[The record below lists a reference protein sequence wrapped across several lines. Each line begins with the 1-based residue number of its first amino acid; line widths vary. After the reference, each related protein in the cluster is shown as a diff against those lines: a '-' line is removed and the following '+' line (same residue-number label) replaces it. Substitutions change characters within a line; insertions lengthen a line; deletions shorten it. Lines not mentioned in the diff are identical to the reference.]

1 MQKQKWKTRYFN
13 FFFEESCIKNRIIE
27 IRRILLILETK
38 RSFVE
43 IEVIKFVYLLIW
55 EYYFSNTYT
64 INYKKRKN

>member
-43 IEVIKFVYLLIW
+43 IEVIKFVYLLI
-55 EYYFSNTYT
+55 
-64 INYKKRKN
+64 